1 MPQLALSGEQYSS
14 IGVPESMPLS
24 GENLNKK
31 HLSTTDRSKHIHPRV
46 NSGNAKIFC
55 VFFFFFFV
63 IVFFQFVVF
72 DFIHFFFFNKNI
84 APHLNV
90 FKTPRANLD
99 AKNTLCH
106 RSKFNLVKS
115 DKLYRSNKKM
125 HRSLYSS

>member
-1 MPQLALSGEQYSS
+1 MPRLALSGEQYSS
-14 IGVPESMPLS
+14 IGVPESMPSS

-46 NSGNAKIFC
+46 NSGNANIFC
-55 VFFFFFFV
+55 F
-63 IVFFQFVVF
+63 
-72 DFIHFFFFNKNI
+72 FFFFNKNI

>member
-1 MPQLALSGEQYSS
+1 MPRLALSGEQYSS

-46 NSGNAKIFC
+46 ISGNANIFC
-55 VFFFFFFV
+55 LFFFFV

-72 DFIHFFFFNKNI
+72 DFIHFFFYKNI